1 MSLTVISEIW
11 KIIKPSIEV
20 GDSSAAAELLVNY
33 LVDHDYDR
41 EEIKTLFK
49 RDSDVQEALSF
60 YLEKP
65 EDSLKALEEYD
76 DDIDD
81 YYDEDDDDYNNEYD
95 DY

>member
-1 MSLTVISEIW
+1 MSLTVVSEIW

-20 GDSSAAAELLVNY
+20 GDSSSAAELLVNY

-41 EEIKTLFK
+41 QEIKTLFK
-49 RDSDVQEALSF
+49 RDPEVQEALSF

-65 EDSLKALEEYD
+65 EDSLVALEEQYD
-76 DDIDD
+76 DDDDVDD
-81 YYDEDDDDYNNEYD
+81 YDYDDDYDD